1 MLPASRYLL
10 LGSSWSG
17 CAFFSS
23 SQWCYFPRT
32 CLLSL
37 GLFGAP
43 QSFRKE
49 ILVKKYLL
57 WIIQWPLALVLRAIM
72 KSWSVPLLSMQL
84 LILDTPIISL
94 FSLVLN
100 KSHFFFFSWKSQST
114 QHPLHSN
121 CILSSCSIHLS
132 GLLFLLFWDEG
143 VRPIAEIIIE
153 QCGAVFPLLL
163 SVQLPVIHNVRFDFF
178 KLLLSAKN
186 DLFI

>member
-23 SQWCYFPRT
+23 PQWCYFPRT

-100 KSHFFFFSWKSQST
+100 KSHFFFSVG
-114 QHPLHSN
+114 N
-121 CILSSCSIHLS
+121 LS
-132 GLLFLLFWDEG
+132 
-143 VRPIAEIIIE
+143 
-153 QCGAVFPLLL
+153 LL
-163 SVQLPVIHNVRFDFF
+163 SILCIQTVSYHPVPYIFQVCCSCFF
-178 KLLLSAKN
+178 EMKGS
-186 DLFI
+186 DP

>member
-23 SQWCYFPRT
+23 PQWCYFPRT

-100 KSHFFFFSWKSQST
+100 KSLFFFFQLEISVYSA
-114 QHPLHSN
+114 
-121 CILSSCSIHLS
+121 SS
-132 GLLFLLFWDEG
+132 
-143 VRPIAEIIIE
+143 A
-153 QCGAVFPLLL
+153 
-163 SVQLPVIHNVRFDFF
+163 F
-178 KLLLSAKN
+178 KLYLIILFHTSFRSAVPAFLRWRGQTHSWDYHWAMWSCFSSFTLCSTASN
-186 DLFI
+186 T